1 MHRYTLNKVA
11 SGDRVEIAALLFTS
25 KNTTKKGG
33 GRVGLNWEPPFQCS
47 VAGGNVLS
55 PNGSH
60 VCGCTCRSAPNVA
73 DKHGHAM
80 KNPFP
85 FPFDFLCPCQMS
97 SRSVVIRHVY
107 HDGYKLVSRWLWHML
122 GTIGNGDCHGKTIL
136 MPMND
141 ENRSQTYQGM
151 SLVLLRLHHPKTHGV
166 FYSVIISHSATSWP
180 SLIRT
185 PLCANRLL
193 WAGIPLIFS
202 FPLFNSTLDL
212 F

>member
-33 GRVGLNWEPPFQCS
+33 GEWDWIENLHSSVALVGMFCRRMGRMFVDALVGLLQMSPTNMAMRWRTPFR
-47 VAGGNVLS
+47 
-55 PNGSH
+55 SH
-60 VCGCTCRSAPNVA
+60 ST
-73 DKHGHAM
+73 
-80 KNPFP
+80 
-85 FPFDFLCPCQMS
+85 FLCPCQMS
-97 SRSVVIRHVY
+97 SRTVVIRHVY

-122 GTIGNGDCHGKTIL
+122 GTIGNGDCHGKAIL

-166 FYSVIISHSATSWP
+166 FYSVIISHPATSWP